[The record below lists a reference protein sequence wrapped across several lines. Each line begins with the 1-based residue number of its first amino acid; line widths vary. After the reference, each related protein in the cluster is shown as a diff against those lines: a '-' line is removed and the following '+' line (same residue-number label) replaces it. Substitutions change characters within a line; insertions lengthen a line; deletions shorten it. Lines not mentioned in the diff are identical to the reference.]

1 MFKKRMIEAYLTND
15 PIVFGMIQS
24 ELKKKDIKFQTKC
37 NNIGTQNRSRG
48 IILGNLGEDIN
59 LEIMYYIYSN
69 KEDVEKVKNIAYE
82 IIRQVSSP

>member
-1 MFKKRMIEAYLTND
+1 MIEAYITND
-15 PIVFGMIQS
+15 PIVFGMIQF
-24 ELKKKDIKFQTKC
+24 ELKKKNIKFQTKS